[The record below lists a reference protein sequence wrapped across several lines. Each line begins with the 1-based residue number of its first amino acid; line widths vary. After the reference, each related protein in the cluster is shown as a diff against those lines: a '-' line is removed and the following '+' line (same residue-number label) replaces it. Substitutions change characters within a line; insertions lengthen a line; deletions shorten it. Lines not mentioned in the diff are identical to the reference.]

1 MTMRNVA
8 LYIILSPFDNEQS
21 DLIQRILKEKTL
33 EEIPVYKNLLE
44 QFVNM
49 ELIDQVRMWTKR
61 NTLDKSA
68 RTKLKPVRAV
78 TFWLYISSVFKKRER
93 IKFAYFSRD
102 SFQIQR
108 RFL

>member
-33 EEIPVYKNLLE
+33 ETDLPVYKNLLE

-49 ELIDQVRMWTKR
+49 ELIDQVCHK
-61 NTLDKSA
+61 N
-68 RTKLKPVRAV
+68 
-78 TFWLYISSVFKKRER
+78 
-93 IKFAYFSRD
+93 
-102 SFQIQR
+102 
-108 RFL
+108 